1 MNEIYLISLAKDTKR
16 RELLQQKFG
25 SYDSFN
31 LIDAVD
37 GRELNAREYYKI
49 ISQAKPNL
57 PSSLKMT

>member
-25 SYDSFN
+25 SYDSFK

-49 ISQAKPNL
+49 IS
-57 PSSLKMT
+57 PSF

>member
-16 RELLQQKFG
+16 RELLQQKFS

-37 GRELNAREYYKI
+37 GRELNAR
-49 ISQAKPNL
+49 
-57 PSSLKMT
+57 